1 MTALFPATTFAG
13 DSTHMTEA
21 TKPTKKVVEM
31 TEATKPDTQK
41 TMKVTDVE
49 TQETKEVEIEKPKEE
64 KPKEE
69 KPTETQTI
77 QKVPTTQQATMQ
89 TTEIVTGEGTKTHDK
104 VCDENHTGWTALTK
118 DIARNPL
125 TGGMYYLDG
134 DVELDKAL
142 EINGDVTLCLHEHKL
157 ELKVPDGTLSPVI
170 KVEGQGAVLTL
181 LDKASNG
188 GEITGGTH
196 SGIYLVNKASFIMNG
211 GKIANNKRSYDASTD
226 IADIYGNYHFGGG
239 GVEVHDST
247 FTMTGGTIASN
258 TITAEGIRGDV
269 CGGGVYVDDNSTFTM
284 NGGTITGNTAD
295 RGGGVY
301 NGGGAFT
308 MTGGTITGNT
318 ANKDG
323 GGVHVHFSIRFT
335 MTGGTIEDNE
345 AGQNGDGAYVEENV
359 DISISGSPNITG
371 NFSSD
376 DKNIVNV
383 YLKDNM
389 VSVISALGQNAKIG
403 VTVENPPTEDNPRV
417 PIAKGDGYTLTE
429 ANVANFVSDDA
440 QYKVTFDGGIIYLEK
455 RSENDKTVTF
465 DSQDGSAV
473 PPQTVTVGEKATKPT
488 DPTKDGSD
496 FGGWYTNKD
505 CTEGNEW
512 DFDTDTVTTDITLY
526 AKWTETTTPEAPKF
540 TVTFETNGGS
550 TVNSQQV
557 EKDKTVSKPADPTR
571 SGYTFDAWYKESACT
586 NKWDFST
593 DTVTENITLYAKW
606 TEKVTY
612 PIIKYY
618 TVTFET
624 NGGSEIA
631 NQTIASGKTATM
643 PQTPTK
649 NGYEFLGWF
658 IDEDCTEIY
667 RFATPV
673 TEDITIY
680 AKWKSDD
687 YIVTFDSNGGSN
699 VTSQTVENGK
709 TATMPQD
716 PTRSGYTFLG
726 WFTDEDFNEVYRFT
740 TPVTEDITI
749 YAKWK
754 SKSRSSGGGGGGSS
768 SGRTG
773 TWVKEEPKTTQTIV
787 QPVIQPEPATQYETV
802 KQGCPRNETC
812 PLFKFTDV
820 DRWAWYHDGSHY
832 CVEHNLIVGTTNTT
846 FSPNMPITRAM
857 VVAILWRIEN
867 NPLVNDVV
875 SFQDVKENAY
885 YTEAVRWAAHNGIVS
900 GYSSNVFAPND
911 NITREQMASILYR
924 YTQYKNKDVSGRADI
939 SNYQDRNE
947 ISNYALTAM
956 QWACDAGIINGIS
969 TTVLSP
975 KGTTTR
981 AQVAQ
986 MFKEYLEEQ

>member
-1 MTALFPATTFAG
+1 
-13 DSTHMTEA
+13 
-21 TKPTKKVVEM
+21 
-31 TEATKPDTQK
+31 
-41 TMKVTDVE
+41 
-49 TQETKEVEIEKPKEE
+49 
-64 KPKEE
+64 
-69 KPTETQTI
+69 
-77 QKVPTTQQATMQ
+77 
-89 TTEIVTGEGTKTHDK
+89 
-104 VCDENHTGWTALTK
+104 
-118 DIARNPL
+118 
-125 TGGMYYLDG
+125 
-134 DVELDKAL
+134 
-142 EINGDVTLCLHEHKL
+142 
-157 ELKVPDGTLSPVI
+157 
-170 KVEGQGAVLTL
+170 
-181 LDKASNG
+181 
-188 GEITGGTH
+188 
-196 SGIYLVNKASFIMNG
+196 
-211 GKIANNKRSYDASTD
+211 
-226 IADIYGNYHFGGG
+226 
-239 GVEVHDST
+239 
-247 FTMTGGTIASN
+247 MTGGTITGN
-258 TITAEGIRGDV
+258 TANKD
-269 CGGGVYVDDNSTFTM
+269 GGGVCNVGSTFTM

-295 RGGGVY
+295 NGGGVY
-301 NGGGAFT
+301 SGNPFT

-586 NKWDFST
+586 NKWDFGTDTVTENITLYAKWRDNNTSPEVPKFTVTFDSQGGSTVNSQQVEKDKTVSKPADPTRSGYTFDAWYKESACTNKWDFST
-593 DTVTENITLYAKW
+593 DTVTGNITLYAKW

>member
-1 MTALFPATTFAG
+1 M
-13 DSTHMTEA
+13 
-21 TKPTKKVVEM
+21 
-31 TEATKPDTQK
+31 
-41 TMKVTDVE
+41 
-49 TQETKEVEIEKPKEE
+49 
-64 KPKEE
+64 
-69 KPTETQTI
+69 
-77 QKVPTTQQATMQ
+77 
-89 TTEIVTGEGTKTHDK
+89 
-104 VCDENHTGWTALTK
+104 
-118 DIARNPL
+118 
-125 TGGMYYLDG
+125 
-134 DVELDKAL
+134 
-142 EINGDVTLCLHEHKL
+142 
-157 ELKVPDGTLSPVI
+157 PDGTLSPVI
-170 KVEGQGAVLTL
+170 KVDGQGAVLTL

-196 SGIYLVNKASFIMNG
+196 SGVYLVNQASFIMNG
-211 GKIANNKRSYDASTD
+211 GKIANNKRSEDTSTD
-226 IADIYGNYHFGGG
+226 IADVDGDCFLGGG
-239 GVEVHDST
+239 GVEVKNSA
-247 FTMTGGTIASN
+247 FTMTGGTITGN
-258 TITAEGIRGDV
+258 TVTVESIHSSVHGG
-269 CGGGVYVDDNSTFTM
+269 GGGVYVDDNSTFTM
-284 NGGTITGNTAD
+284 TGGTITGNTVTVESIHFIV

-301 NGGGAFT
+301 VHDNSTFT

-318 ANKDG
+318 AENISSSASGDG
-323 GGVHVHFSIRFT
+323 GGVYVHDNSTFT
-335 MTGGTIEDNE
+335 MTGSTITGNTAGNGGGVYVYDNSTFTMTDSDITGNTADYVGGGVYNEGEFTMTDSDITGNTADYVGGGVYNEGGIHKGKFTMTNSTITSNTTRGDGGGVFDNAGEFTMTNSTISGNTADCVGGVWSIGIFTMNGGTISNNSEKCSYGDTIGNVSSDN
-345 AGQNGDGAYVEENV
+345 
-359 DISISGSPNITG
+359 ISISGSPNITG

-383 YLKDNM
+383 YLFGDMVDM

-465 DSQDGSAV
+465 DSQGGSAV
-473 PPQTVTVGEKATKPT
+473 SSQTVTVGEKATKPT
-488 DPTKDGSD
+488 TDPIKDGYD

-505 CTEGNEW
+505 CTDGNEW
-512 DFDTDTVTTDITLY
+512 NFDTDTVTTDITLY

-540 TVTFETNGGS
+540 TVTFDSQGGS
-550 TVNSQQV
+550 TVNPQQV
-557 EKDKTVSKPADPTR
+557 EKDKTVPKPTDPTR

-658 IDEDCTEIY
+658 TDEDFNEVY

-726 WFTDEDFNEVYRFT
+726 WFTDEDFSEVYRFT

-956 QWACDAGIINGIS
+956 QWACDAGIINGMS